1 MTTRGKALLGIA
13 AILFSTL
20 AAGLASA
27 QSNAH
32 SATPD
37 IQAAPDILKPAA
49 QRKDAADF
57 TLPDQNAQPLTLSA
71 YKGKV
76 VLLDFWATWCGG
88 CKVELPWYIEFDRKY
103 GDKGLVVIGVSMD
116 DGGMKVVKPFLA
128 EKHINYRVVLGND
141 QLAEK
146 FALGPMPMTL
156 LIDRTGKVA
165 VSHSGI
171 VNKESFEENINALL
185 AH

>member
-1 MTTRGKALLGIA
+1 MTRPKALLSIA
-13 AILFSTL
+13 AILLSTL
-20 AAGLASA
+20 AAGLADP
-27 QSNAH
+27 QSSSH
-32 SATPD
+32 RTTPD
-37 IQAAPDILKPAA
+37 IQAAPDLLTPAA

-103 GDKGLVVIGVSMD
+103 RDKGLAVIGVSMD

-128 EKHINYRVVLGND
+128 EKHIDYRVVLGND

-146 FALGPMPMTL
+146 YALGPMPMTL
-156 LIDRTGKVA
+156 LIDRNGKIA
-165 VSHSGI
+165 VSHSGV
-171 VNKESFEENINALL
+171 VNKKSFEENINALL
-185 AH
+185 AR